1 MARHN
6 MAWLQLSAIAMAG
19 SLCAGTASSVS
30 AAPAATDVAAITN
43 VLTTSAK
50 AWAKGD
56 LDGFMQSYEDSPR
69 TTYITGNDVLHGYAA
84 VRKVYAP
91 RLTGPG
97 SSPGVLTV
105 KVDTVEPLGP
115 GYALTTGHFQLTR
128 PAVPGSVSRGIFT
141 LVFHKT
147 ASGWRIISDHTS

>member
-1 MARHN
+1 MTRYSTTSLQFAVAASVLIHAAASAR
-6 MAWLQLSAIAMAG
+6 
-19 SLCAGTASSVS
+19 
-30 AAPAATDVAAITN
+30 APASVTADAAAITN

-69 TTYITGNDVLHGYAA
+69 TTYISGTDALRGFAA
-84 VRKVYAP
+84 VRAVYAP

-97 SSPGVLTV
+97 SNPGELSV

-115 GYALTTGHFQLTR
+115 NYALTIGHFRLTSPTAGGR
-128 PAVPGSVSRGIFT
+128 ESSGIFT
-141 LVFHKT
+141 LVFHRTRK
-147 ASGWRIISDHTS
+147 GWRIVSDHTS